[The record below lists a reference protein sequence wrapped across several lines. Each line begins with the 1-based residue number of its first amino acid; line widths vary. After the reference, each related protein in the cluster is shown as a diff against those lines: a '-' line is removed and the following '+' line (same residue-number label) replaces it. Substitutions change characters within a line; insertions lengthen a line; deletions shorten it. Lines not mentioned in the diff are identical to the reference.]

1 MSRWGIMG
9 KSATWL
15 LNHQARTYSQSGE
28 DGIIGEILKILPEKD
43 QWCVEFGALDGASL
57 SNTRNLIEHAGY
69 SAVLIEAS
77 NARFKELESNYLH
90 IGKVT
95 AVNRFVGFEAN
106 DNLDHILADTAIPTD
121 FDFLS
126 IDIDGNDYHVWK
138 AFSRYAP
145 KAVCIEFNHT
155 IPNEVDFVQPAD
167 PKVTQGSSLSALVNL
182 GKAKGYELVCV
193 EGVNAFFVKSQYF
206 PLFEIEDNSI
216 AALRVDMSA
225 ITYLFIGY
233 DGTIFLHGQKTMP
246 WHCKLPLKASG
257 MQRLPRFLR
266 KFSDSYNLFERI
278 VFAVYLL
285 FSSPRTLINEVKKR
299 RAAGKL

>member
-1 MSRWGIMG
+1 MG

-15 LNHQARTYSQSGE
+15 LNHQAKTYSQSGE
-28 DGIIGEILKILPEKD
+28 DGIISEILKVLPGKD
-43 QWCVEFGALDGASL
+43 HWCVEFGALDGVSL

-77 NARFKELESNYLH
+77 DTRFKELESNYSH
-90 IGKVT
+90 TGKVT
-95 AVNRFVGFEAN
+95 TINRFVGFATN
-106 DNLDHILADTAIPTD
+106 DNLDHILADTALPTD

-138 AFSRYAP
+138 AFSRYVP

-155 IPNEVDFVQPAD
+155 IPNEVDFVQAAD
-167 PKVTQGSSLSALVNL
+167 PKVTQGSSLSALVDL
-182 GKAKGYELVCV
+182 GKAKGYELICV

-233 DGTIFLHGQKTMP
+233 DGTIFLRGKQTMP
-246 WHCKLPLKASG
+246 WHCKLPLKASS
-257 MQRLPRFLR
+257 MQRLPKSLR
-266 KFSDSYNLFERI
+266 KFSDSYNLYER
-278 VFAVYLL
+278 VGFAAYLL
-285 FSSPRTLINEVKKR
+285 FSSPRTLIREIKKR
-299 RAAGKL
+299 RASSKL